1 VVDVFGYFGPAP
13 GVVVG
18 ANPSTMTAA
27 PASKSTITA
36 TVTLP
41 DGTVG
46 ANDPV
51 TFTTSGGASCG
62 TISGSPATTDAT
74 GTATATYTASTT
86 TGTCTITATD
96 TKQNLTGTTSLTQ
109 A

>member
-1 VVDVFGYFGPAP
+1 
-13 GVVVG
+13 VVG

-41 DGTVG
+41 DGTVS

-86 TGTCTITATD
+86 TGTCTVTATD
-96 TKQNLTGTTSLTQ
+96 TKQNLSGTTSLAQT
-109 A
+109 